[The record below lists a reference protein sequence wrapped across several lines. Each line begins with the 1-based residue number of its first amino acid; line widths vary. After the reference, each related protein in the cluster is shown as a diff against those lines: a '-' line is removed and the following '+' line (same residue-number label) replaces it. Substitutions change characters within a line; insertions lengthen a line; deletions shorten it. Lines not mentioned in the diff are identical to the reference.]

1 MQDPRVVGWVLQ
13 GLCMPYS
20 SGCVLGS
27 SLCLEIQGKSAGIS
41 LGSPGDMARSVGGS
55 AMAPNSMIDAG
66 LQSPT
71 DDEENQRLQLIAESR
86 EMLEKLGVDLNNHV
100 LQAGMHNT
108 MGHSDPAAVFHPV
121 QTNSLVQPQAQ
132 TVAQAQAQAGGQI
145 QAQVQTVAQAQAQ
158 AGGQIQAQVQT
169 VAQATAQPDVQA
181 LVNQHHDMF
190 SPFVTPPTR
199 HRLHAMIKRAK
210 HMSRDSEL
218 PVPEMRQYHE
228 LVRFLED
235 QFSNVYSPRQ
245 PHSLSAVRFE
255 HQVLTLEE
263 GHSLNFQ
270 YTPSSVLPGG
280 EGIRYGNLHL
290 PGAWK
295 KPAQA

>member
-145 QAQVQTVAQAQAQ
+145 QAQVQTVAQAQA
-158 AGGQIQAQVQT
+158 
-169 VAQATAQPDVQA
+169 TAQPDVQA

-199 HRLHAMIKRAK
+199 RRLHAMIKRAK
-210 HMSRDSEL
+210 HMSRDSQL
-218 PVPEMRQYHE
+218 PVPEMQQYHE

-280 EGIRYGNLHL
+280 EGIRYCNLHL

>member
-13 GLCMPYS
+13 GMCMPYS

-27 SLCLEIQGKSAGIS
+27 ALCLEIQGKSAGIS
-41 LGSPGDMARSVGGS
+41 LGSPGDTSSMACSVGGS
-55 AMAPNSMIDAG
+55 SMAPNSMIDAG
-66 LQSPT
+66 LQPST
-71 DDEENQRLQLIAESR
+71 DDEVNQRLASQLIAESR
-86 EMLEKLGVDLNNHV
+86 EMLEKLGVDLNNH
-100 LQAGMHNT
+100 LIQTGMHNM
-108 MGHSDPAAVFHPV
+108 MGHSNPAAVFPPV
-121 QTNSLVQPQAQ
+121 QTNSLAQPQAQ
-132 TVAQAQAQAGGQI
+132 PVAQAQAPVQAGGQT
-145 QAQVQTVAQAQAQ
+145 QAQAQPVAQAQAP
-158 AGGQIQAQVQT
+158 
-169 VAQATAQPDVQA
+169 AQPGVQA
-181 LVNQHHDMF
+181 LINQHHDMF

-199 HRLHAMIKRAK
+199 HKLHAMIKRAK
-210 HMSRDSEL
+210 HMSRDSQL

-255 HQVLTLEE
+255 HNVLTLEE
-263 GHSLNFQ
+263 GHRLNFQ
-270 YTPSSVLPGG
+270 YTASAVLPGG

-295 KPAQA
+295 KPAKSD

>member
-41 LGSPGDMARSVGGS
+41 LGTSSMARSVVGS
-55 AMAPNSMIDAG
+55 SMAPNSMIDAG

-145 QAQVQTVAQAQAQ
+145 QAQVQTVAQ
-158 AGGQIQAQVQT
+158 
-169 VAQATAQPDVQA
+169 AQATAQPDVQA